1 MFLVKTLHIAAV
13 ILIVIFNYITL
24 GVLFPLLVLAVQIVI
39 PVILMAETRNRE
51 DRCDNGDELTSEVYL
66 AKIMA

>member
-39 PVILMAETRNRE
+39 PVILMAETRNR